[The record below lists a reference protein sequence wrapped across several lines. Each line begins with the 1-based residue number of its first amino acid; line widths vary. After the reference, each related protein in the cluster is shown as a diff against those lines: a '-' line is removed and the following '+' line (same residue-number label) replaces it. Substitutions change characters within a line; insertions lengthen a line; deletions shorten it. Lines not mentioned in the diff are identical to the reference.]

1 MTEIARLT
9 YPEISHFYMVGSK
22 KHYLTANIFYAG
34 CHWATRTKIVEMA
47 KVELMQKAIKLRRFN
62 ELPIVVNI
70 VYHSKK
76 TTFDIDNK
84 AYFWAK
90 CFFDFI
96 KTKGLLPDDNVK
108 FICSLHL
115 DYEKSTGADMLEIII
130 KTK

>member
-1 MTEIARLT
+1 MTEIARLQ
-9 YPEISHFYMVGSK
+9 YPEISHFYTIGNK
-22 KHYLTANIFYAG
+22 KHYLTANIFYSG
-34 CHWATRTKIVEMA
+34 VHWSTRAKIVETA
-47 KVELMQKAIKLRRFN
+47 KIELMSKANKLCRFKDT
-62 ELPIVVNI
+62 PIVINI
-70 VYHSKK
+70 IYHSKK

-96 KTKGLLPDDNVK
+96 KTKELIPDDNVK

-115 DYEKSTGADMLEIII
+115 DYVKSTGEDMLEIVI